1 MTHSFPF
8 FPSDT
13 HLRPVD
19 NLFLNPTVCIYTH
32 YTYSVYIYFSVYI
45 YLHTPLQKTPTSLST
60 QSPEPLLLTNSNG
73 HTLHTLVSKSDLLVR
88 YSFNYQ
94 VMFYDS
100 SSRTFTNI
108 LDLAMNI
115 NVLYDFI
122 NIELHLIG
130 STDKHGVY
138 IYFILTFSMVVQNL
152 YIH

>member
-1 MTHSFPF
+1 
-8 FPSDT
+8 
-13 HLRPVD
+13 
-19 NLFLNPTVCIYTH
+19 
-32 YTYSVYIYFSVYI
+32 
-45 YLHTPLQKTPTSLST
+45 
-60 QSPEPLLLTNSNG
+60 
-73 HTLHTLVSKSDLLVR
+73 
-88 YSFNYQ
+88 
-94 VMFYDS
+94 MFYDS